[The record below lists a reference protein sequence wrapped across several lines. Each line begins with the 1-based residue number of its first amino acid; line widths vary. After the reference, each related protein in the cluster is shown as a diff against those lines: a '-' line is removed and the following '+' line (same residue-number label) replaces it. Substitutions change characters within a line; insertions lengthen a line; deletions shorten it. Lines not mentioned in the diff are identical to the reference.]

1 MWEASYINW
10 HQVFVGLHLW
20 GNAFTLFTSIELLML
35 PACPSMANICLS
47 KKRKLVNLPF
57 QALYGPERLPASLW
71 ALSISKACWTLSQE
85 IKRQGSTE
93 HSLDSCVYTVL
104 SRPQPVVH
112 KHTHTHKTWRGF
124 LMVWMGGSWKTRVRR
139 EPREADSAIN
149 PSNNLMK
156 EHVVPAVVPPFP
168 SNQTSLSSPKG
179 LKKETAGWTTRSFK
193 KPKDS
198 QISGIPVRHHSNS
211 ILPRNLE
218 VSLSLYFLTIEM
230 EMILPFS
237 LPDRQQVKETKNLK
251 ILYKLQL
258 AIQAWGLIITIL
270 MGPAKHIEKVLQQY
284 TWGQQVASRTGNKE
298 RRQHWF
304 RHGFSK
310 LPFTRGLGT
319 WWDK

>member
-1 MWEASYINW
+1 MVQKGY
-10 HQVFVGLHLW
+10 LHPYEHCQSARHAGHYL
-20 GNAFTLFTSIELLML
+20 
-35 PACPSMANICLS
+35 
-47 KKRKLVNLPF
+47 RKLKDRAAQNIPLIPV
-57 QALYGPERLPASLW
+57 
-71 ALSISKACWTLSQE
+71 SILFSVDLSQWCT
-85 IKRQGSTE
+85 S
-93 HSLDSCVYTVL
+93 
-104 SRPQPVVH
+104 
-112 KHTHTHKTWRGF
+112 THTHKTWRGF

-230 EMILPFS
+230 EMILPFF

-270 MGPAKHIEKVLQQY
+270 MDPAKHIEKVLQQY
-284 TWGQQVASRTGNKE
+284 TWGQQVASRTRNKE